1 MVSRKFSRDLLALF
15 NLLKMKKISTVL
27 FGLGAVNRGFLKILI
42 EKKEQLIIDYGIEF
56 VITAV
61 ADSSGFAIDENGYDY
76 ELLLNLKP
84 AGEKASSLSGSQRG
98 KAVNDLTELIEA
110 DLLIESSS
118 GNIVTGEPGLSVS
131 RNALRKGWS
140 VVFANKTPLLFA
152 FDELLHLAES
162 NGGGMKYSATVCGG
176 LPVINVLQR
185 DLKSVRLKRLR
196 GVFNATTNYILQEL
210 EKGGSMEAA
219 IKEAQRIGAAEADPT
234 HDTHGHDT
242 ANKLF
247 IIMRSFTS
255 FKGSIHDI
263 AVTGIEN
270 VTTEQIQQ
278 AQQRGNKIKLIASAE
293 PGANGWKLEVKPIE
307 VPQNSF
313 LATCN
318 GWEMGIEVETDLYDY
333 IAMKNYE
340 ADPLGTSAAVLRDAV
355 DLVLNK

>member
-1 MVSRKFSRDLLALF
+1 
-15 NLLKMKKISTVL
+15 MKKIRTVL
-27 FGLGAVNRGFLKILI
+27 FGLGTVNRGFLKILI
-42 EKKEQLIIDYGIEF
+42 DKKAQMLNDHGVEF

-61 ADSSGFAIDENGYDY
+61 ADSSGFSLNTDGYDY
-76 ELLLNLKP
+76 QLLLNLKP
-84 AGEKASSLSGSQRG
+84 AGKKVSSLNGFQPDRN
-98 KAVNDLTELIEA
+98 VHEMTEIIEA
-110 DLLIESSS
+110 DLLLESST

-131 RNALRKGWS
+131 RSALKKGWS

-152 FDELLHLAES
+152 FYELLHLAES

-185 DLKSVRLKRLR
+185 DLKGVKLKKLR

-210 EKGGSMEAA
+210 EKGESMEEA

-263 AVTGIEN
+263 AVTGIEH
-270 VTTEQIQQ
+270 VTTEQIRAAKQC
-278 AQQRGNKIKLIASAE
+278 GNKIKLVASAE
-293 PGANGWKLEVKPIE
+293 PDGDSWRLEVKPIE
-307 VPQNSF
+307 VPQYSF
-313 LATCN
+313 LGTCD
-318 GWEMGIEVETDLYDY
+318 GWEMGIELESDLYEY
-333 IAMKNYE
+333 VAMKNYE
-340 ADPLGTSAAVLRDAV
+340 ADPLGTSAAVLRDAI
-355 DLVLNK
+355 DLKINK

>member
-1 MVSRKFSRDLLALF
+1 
-15 NLLKMKKISTVL
+15 MKKIRTVL

-42 EKKEQLIIDYGIEF
+42 EKKEQLLNEHGVEF

-61 ADSSGFAIDENGYDY
+61 ADSSGFSVNAGGYDY

-84 AGEKASSLSGSQRG
+84 AGKKVNSLNGFQVGRSVS
-98 KAVNDLTELIEA
+98 ELVESIKA
-110 DLLIESSS
+110 DLLLESSP
-118 GNIVTGEPGLSVS
+118 GNILTGEPGLSVS

-140 VVFANKTPLLFA
+140 VVFSNKTPLLFA
-152 FDELLHLAES
+152 FDELLHLAKL

-185 DLKSVRLKRLR
+185 DLKSVKLKKLR

-210 EKGGSMEAA
+210 EKGGSMEDA

-263 AVTGIEN
+263 AVTGIEH
-270 VTTEQIQQ
+270 VTTEKILESKI
-278 AQQRGNKIKLIASAE
+278 RGNKIKLVASAE
-293 PGANGWKLEVKPIE
+293 PDGDKWKLEVKPIE
-307 VPQNSF
+307 VPEFSF
-313 LATCN
+313 LGTCD

>member
-1 MVSRKFSRDLLALF
+1 MF
-15 NLLKMKKISTVL
+15 NLLKMKKIRTVL

-42 EKKEQLIIDYGIEF
+42 EKKEQLINDYGIEF
-56 VITAV
+56 VIIAV
-61 ADSSGFAIDENGYDY
+61 ADSSGFAINDVGYDY
-76 ELLLNLKP
+76 DLLLKLKMS
-84 AGEKASSLSGSQRG
+84 GIKVNSLTGFHQGINVR
-98 KAVNDLTELIEA
+98 ELIELVEA
-110 DLLIESSS
+110 DLLIESSP
-118 GNIVTGEPGLSVS
+118 GNITTGEPGLSVS

-162 NGGGMKYSATVCGG
+162 NGGGMKFSAAVCGG

-185 DLKSVRLKRLR
+185 DLKCAKLKQLR

-210 EKGGSMEAA
+210 EKGGSMEDA

-263 AVTGIEN
+263 KVTGIEN
-270 VTTEQIQQ
+270 VTKEQIHQ
-278 AQQRGNKIKLIASAE
+278 AQQRGNKIKLVASAE
-293 PGANGWKLEVKPIE
+293 PHASGWKLEVKPIE
-307 VPQNSF
+307 VSQHSF
-313 LATCN
+313 IATCN

-340 ADPLGTSAAVLRDAV
+340 ADPLGTSAAVLRDATELC
-355 DLVLNK
+355 LVK